1 MFCACFVDDTR
12 EALRDEVRGT
22 SVSAARMW
30 QHRHLN
36 SCPPTAKL
44 ARVSVASRAWWWD
57 VLRAFGANRGGLHFC
72 PLGCGFGVGVGG
84 GGMFEMTSL
93 SLRSPGRSSG

>member
-30 QHRHLN
+30 QHQHLN

-44 ARVSVASRAWWWD
+44 ARAYVASRAWWWD
-57 VLRAFGANRGGLHFC
+57 VLRVTG
-72 PLGCGFGVGVGG
+72 
-84 GGMFEMTSL
+84 
-93 SLRSPGRSSG
+93 